1 MQVKAIVSKAIA
13 ASDSL
18 IRRIKSGASEYDWA
32 NTDKVLGGLTAKW
45 NDFDAVMNDFSR
57 DFLLQQVSTIK
68 TTYQQNI
75 ADYINHL
82 RTFSLLK
89 PKAIDLQK
97 SADRIL
103 SMHQQHMR

>member
-1 MQVKAIVSKAIA
+1 MKTIVSKAIA
-13 ASDSL
+13 ASDAL
-18 IRRIKSGASEYDWA
+18 IRRIKSGASEWDWA
-32 NTDKVLGGLTAKW
+32 NTTKTLGGLEAKW
-45 NDFDAVMNDFSR
+45 NDFDAAMKDFNR

-68 TTYQQNI
+68 ASYQHNI

-82 RTFSLLK
+82 RSFSILK
-89 PKAIDLQK
+89 PNAIDLQK